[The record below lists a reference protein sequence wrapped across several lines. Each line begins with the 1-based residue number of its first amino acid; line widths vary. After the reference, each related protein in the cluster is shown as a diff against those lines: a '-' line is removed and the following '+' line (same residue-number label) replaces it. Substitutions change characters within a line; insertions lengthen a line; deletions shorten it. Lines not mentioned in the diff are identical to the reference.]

1 MIVNFFFDNRI
12 GGPHINIFR
21 ISKIFKRKIINVT
34 VGKSNFSKIN
44 LINLRFHHKF
54 LFFFEVILN
63 IFQIIFLFR
72 KKDCIFI
79 SNSIFNIAP
88 IIAGSFLNK
97 KTYWYLLEEPTF
109 FGKLLFKFVNFFF
122 NFNIL
127 SISKKICN
135 DLNVK
140 NYKYFPPY
148 IEKKKIKL
156 KKINKGKLKIVSVGN
171 INKVK
176 NHYFAIKSLEN
187 YSSEF
192 IYSIVGSKIN
202 TQLKLYNFIKNYI
215 KKNFLQKKIKLLG
228 FKNSKDVENILLKN
242 DIFLLPSL
250 TEGCPIS
257 LLEALSLGKLCICT
271 KVGDIPLIVKN
282 NKNGFLIDLNS
293 TSFLK
298 TLRKIKNMHPTQIRK
313 IQMAAIK
320 TVSKNF
326 SNKKIY
332 KSIFKKN
339 I

>member
-21 ISKIFKRKIINVT
+21 ISKFFKKKIINVT

-63 IFQIIFLFR
+63 TIQIIFLFR
-72 KKDCIFI
+72 KKDCVFI

-109 FGKLLFKFVNFFF
+109 LGKLLFKFVNFFF
-122 NFNIL
+122 NFEIL
-127 SISKKICN
+127 SISKKICT

-148 IEKKKIKL
+148 IKKKKINL
-156 KKINKGKLKIVSVGN
+156 KKINKEKLNIVSVGN

-176 NHYFAIKSLEN
+176 NHLFVIKCLEN

-192 IYSIVGSKIN
+192 IYSIVGSKID
-202 TQLKLYNFIKNYI
+202 TQLKLFNFIKNYI
-215 KKNFLQKKIKLLG
+215 KKKFLS

-293 TSFLK
+293 KSFLK
-298 TLRKIKNMHPTQIRK
+298 TLRKIKTMHPIQIRK

-320 TVSKNF
+320 TISKNF
-326 SNKKIY
+326 SNKEIY
-332 KSIFKKN
+332 KSI
-339 I
+339 